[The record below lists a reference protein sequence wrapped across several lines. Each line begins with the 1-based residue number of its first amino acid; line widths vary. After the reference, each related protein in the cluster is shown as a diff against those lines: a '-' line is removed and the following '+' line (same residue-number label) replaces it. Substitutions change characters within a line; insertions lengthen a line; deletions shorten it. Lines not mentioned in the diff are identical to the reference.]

1 MGIKQLNHFL
11 MENCTQ
17 KAIYKTSLKQFTN
30 KIIVIDTSIYLYK
43 FAEKNAVAEN
53 IYLMI
58 SVFRQYNIVPVFVF
72 DGKPPAEKKALLIKR
87 KIEKDTAEAKYN
99 EIKNAI
105 ESVFDSAGLM
115 EDSTTKESLL
125 LETGTTKDP
134 LLSETGTTRESL
146 LSDPSTTRES
156 LLSETGTTK
165 DPLLSDPSTT
175 RESLLLEMERL
186 KKQFIRVTEA
196 DIAKSKEIMTAYGV
210 PYIESR
216 GESDHLCAFLVKH
229 GFAWACLSDD
239 MDMFLYGC
247 PRVIRH
253 LSLLNHEG
261 VYYDTTQILYDLDM
275 TQEVFND
282 IAILSGTDYNMND
295 QKSLSDTVRLY
306 MRYREWVNYNSSR
319 RNAGVKAFYD
329 WLIEST
335 DYIDDLDSLK
345 RIRVMFDLNLFLE
358 TNKEEFKDVIDKMP
372 FQLCDVNI
380 QELMHVLNEDGFIF
394 A

>member
-17 KAIYKTSLKQFTN
+17 KAIYKTSLKQFSN
-30 KIIVIDTSIYLYK
+30 KTIVIDTSIYLYK

-72 DGKPPAEKKALLIKR
+72 DGKPPVEKKALLIRR

-99 EIKNAI
+99 ELKTAV
-105 ESVFDSAGLM
+105 ES
-115 EDSTTKESLL
+115 EDVDEPDTTQEALFETKEAM
-125 LETGTTKDP
+125 
-134 LLSETGTTRESL
+134 LSQ
-146 LSDPSTTRES
+146 
-156 LLSETGTTK
+156 
-165 DPLLSDPSTT
+165 
-175 RESLLLEMERL
+175 MEKL
-186 KKQFIRVTEA
+186 KKQFVRVTET
-196 DIAKSKEIMTAYGV
+196 DIAKSKEIMSAYGV

-261 VYYDTTQILYDLDM
+261 VYYDTAQILYDLDM
-275 TQEVFND
+275 TQDVFND
-282 IAILSGTDYNMND
+282 IAILSGTDYNVNE

-306 MRYREWVNYNSSR
+306 MRFREWSNFNSLR
-319 RNAGVKAFYD
+319 RNAVIKSFYE
-329 WLIEST
+329 WLIENT
-335 DYIDDLDSLK
+335 DYINNLDSLK
-345 RIRVMFDLNLFLE
+345 RIRTMFDLNVFLE
-358 TNKEEFKDVIDKMP
+358 THKDEFKDVVDTMP
-372 FQLCDVNI
+372 FQLRDVDI
-380 QELMHVLNEDGFIF
+380 QSMKDVLRDDGFIF